1 MEYSFYRA
9 LSGYSDQNII
19 VFLFDNLAKKAST
32 MQDFKKEIQQL
43 RSELHQHNHRYYVLN
58 EPLIS
63 DYEFDQMMNRLLE
76 LEKAHPDL
84 SDPNSPTQRVGSD
97 LNKDF
102 EQIKHIYPMLSLG
115 NTYNADEIA
124 DFYARVSKQ
133 LMDAP
138 FEIAC
143 ELKYDGT
150 AIGLSYEN
158 GELVR
163 AVTRGDGTQ
172 GDDVTDN
179 VKTIRSIPLK
189 LKGDYSNSFEI
200 RGEIFLPHDGF
211 KRLNEGRINNGD
223 APFANPRNAASGSLK
238 MQNSAQVAKRPLDCY
253 LYYMLG
259 EELPS
264 NLHSENLRIASEWG
278 FKIPPHIKVCKSI
291 EEVLG
296 FINYWDNERLN
307 LPFDIDGIVLKVN
320 SLEQQRSLGFTAK
333 SPRWAISYKFK
344 AEQGYT
350 KLKSVT
356 FQVGRT
362 GAVTPV
368 ANLEPVQLAGTT
380 VQRAS
385 LHNADIISS
394 LDLHEGDMVYVE
406 KGGEI
411 IPKIVGVDA
420 SVRDNETSKIEF
432 LETCPECS
440 TPLIRIEG
448 EAAHYCPNIE
458 TCPPQV
464 KGRIEH
470 FIARKAMNIDG
481 LGSETIDLLYTNG
494 FIKNVSDL
502 YYLHPMQLSNLE
514 RMGDKSANNIILG
527 LEASKSVPFAR
538 VLFAIGIRYVGET
551 VAKKLASAFK
561 NIDVLMTASQEQL
574 IEVDEIGERIA
585 LSVVEYFSHEENKSL
600 IENLKSIGLQFQLSE
615 EEQANHS
622 TVLEGLSF
630 VVSGSFTSFSRDEL
644 KSLIEKNGGKN
655 LSGVSSKT
663 NYLVAG
669 DKIGPSKLAKAEK
682 LNVSIISEDD
692 FKQMIA
698 K

>member
-1 MEYSFYRA
+1 
-9 LSGYSDQNII
+9 
-19 VFLFDNLAKKAST
+19 
-32 MQDFKKEIQQL
+32 MQDFDKEIQQL
-43 RSELHQHNHRYYVLN
+43 RSDLHQHNHRYYVLN
-58 EPLIS
+58 EPLVS
-63 DYEFDQMMNRLLE
+63 DYDFDQMMKRLIE
-76 LEKAHPDL
+76 LEKKHPEL
-84 SDPNSPTQRVGSD
+84 SDANSPTQRVGSD

-102 EQIKHIYPMLSLG
+102 EQVKHVYPMLSLG
-115 NTYNADEIA
+115 NTYNADEIS
-124 DFYARVSKQ
+124 DFYVRVSKQ
-133 LMDAP
+133 LMDVP
-138 FEIAC
+138 FEIVC

-158 GELVR
+158 GALTR

-172 GDDVTDN
+172 GDDVTAN

-189 LKGDYSNSFEI
+189 LKGNYSHSFEI
-200 RGEIFLPHDGF
+200 RGEIFLPHKGF
-211 KRLNEGRINNGD
+211 GKLNEGRTANGE

-259 EELPS
+259 ENLPS
-264 NLHSENLRIASEWG
+264 KLHSENLAMAREWG

-291 EEVLG
+291 DEVLE
-296 FINYWDNERLN
+296 FINHWDVERHN

-320 SLEQQRSLGFTAK
+320 SIEQQRSLGFTAK

-368 ANLEPVQLAGTT
+368 ANLEPVQLAGTS

-394 LDLHEGDMVYVE
+394 LNLHAGDMVYVE
-406 KGGEI
+406 KGGDI
-411 IPKIVGVDA
+411 IPKIVSVDA
-420 SVRDNETSKIEF
+420 LVRDEAASKIEF
-432 LETCPECS
+432 IDRCPECE

-448 EAAHYCPNIE
+448 EAAHYCPNTG
-458 TCPPQV
+458 TCAPQV

-481 LGSETIDLLYTNG
+481 LGAETIDLLYKND

-502 YYLHPMQLSNLE
+502 YHLHPMQLSGLE
-514 RMGDKSANNIILG
+514 RMGDKSAHNILLG
-527 LEASKSVPFAR
+527 LEASKKVPFAR
-538 VLFAIGIRYVGET
+538 VLFALGIRYVGET
-551 VAKKLASAFK
+551 VAKKLASSFK
-561 NIDVLMTASQEQL
+561 NIETLMTATQEQL
-574 IEVDEIGERIA
+574 VEVDEIGERIA
-585 LSVVEYFSHEENKSL
+585 KSVVEFFSHEQNQTL
-600 IENLKSIGLQFQLSE
+600 IERLKTIGLQFSLSE
-615 EEQANHS
+615 EEKVNHS
-622 TVLEGLSF
+622 TKLEGLSF
-630 VVSGSFTSFSRDEL
+630 VVSGSFTGFSRDEL
-644 KSLIEKNGGKN
+644 KGLIEKNGGKN

-692 FKQMIA
+692 FKQMIE

>member
-1 MEYSFYRA
+1 
-9 LSGYSDQNII
+9 
-19 VFLFDNLAKKAST
+19 
-32 MQDFKKEIQQL
+32 MQDFKEEIELL
-43 RSELHQHNHRYYVLN
+43 RSELHQHNHNYYVLN
-58 EPLIS
+58 EPIIS
-63 DYEFDQMMNRLLE
+63 DFEFDQKMNRLIE
-76 LEKAHPDL
+76 LEKMHPELND
-84 SDPNSPTQRVGSD
+84 SNSPTQRVGSD

-102 EQIKHIYPMLSLG
+102 EQVKHIYPMLSLG
-115 NTYNADEIA
+115 NTYSAEEIA
-124 DFYARVSKQ
+124 DFYSRVSKQ
-133 LMDAP
+133 LMEAP

-172 GDDVTDN
+172 GDDVTAN

-189 LKGDYSNSFEI
+189 LNGNYTEAFEI
-200 RGEIFLPHDGF
+200 RGEIFLPHKGF
-211 KRLNEGRINNGD
+211 NDLNNTRIANGET
-223 APFANPRNAASGSLK
+223 PFANPRNAASGSLK
-238 MQNSAQVAKRPLDCY
+238 MQNSGQVAKRPLDCY

-259 EELPS
+259 ENLPS
-264 NLHSENLRIASEWG
+264 NLHSENLAIAREWG

-291 EEVLG
+291 DEVLD
-296 FINYWDNERLN
+296 FINFWDTERHN

-320 SLEQQRSLGFTAK
+320 SLEQQRSLGFTSK

-362 GAVTPV
+362 GAITPV
-368 ANLEPVQLAGTT
+368 ANLEPVRLAGTT

-394 LDLHEGDMVYVE
+394 LDLHENDMVYVE

-411 IPKIVGVDA
+411 IPKIVGIDE
-420 SVRDNETSKIEF
+420 SVRDHTAKKIEF
-432 LETCPECS
+432 IEACPECN
-440 TPLIRIEG
+440 TALIRIEG
-448 EAAHYCPNIE
+448 EAAHYCPNTA
-458 TCPPQV
+458 TCAPQV

-470 FIARKAMNIDG
+470 FIARKGMNIDG
-481 LGSETIDLLYTNG
+481 LGSETIDLLYSNG
-494 FIKNVSDL
+494 FIKDVADL
-502 YYLHPMQLSNLE
+502 YHLHPMQLSNLE
-514 RMGDKSANNIILG
+514 RMGEKSAKNILLG
-527 LEASKSVPFAR
+527 LEASKEVPFAR
-538 VLFAIGIRYVGET
+538 VLFALGIRYVGET

-561 NIDVLMTASQEQL
+561 NIEALIAATQEQL
-574 IEVDEIGERIA
+574 INVDEIGDRIA
-585 LSVVEYFSHEENKSL
+585 KSVIEYFGQEQNQAL
-600 IENLKSIGLQFQLSE
+600 IERLKTIGLQFTLSE
-615 EEQANHS
+615 EEKASHS
-622 TVLEGLSF
+622 TILEGLSF

-655 LSGVSSKT
+655 LSSVSSKT

-682 LNVSIISEDD
+682 LNVAIISEDD
-692 FKQMIA
+692 FKQMIE

>member
-1 MEYSFYRA
+1 
-9 LSGYSDQNII
+9 
-19 VFLFDNLAKKAST
+19 
-32 MQDFKKEIQQL
+32 MQEIEKEILKL
-43 RSELHQHNHRYYVLN
+43 RSELHQHNHHYYVLN

-63 DYEFDQMMNRLLE
+63 DYEFDQLLNRLIQLE
-76 LEKAHPDL
+76 QAHPEFN
-84 SDPNSPTQRVGSD
+84 DPNSPTQRVGSD
-97 LNKDF
+97 INRDF
-102 EQIKHIYPMLSLG
+102 EQVKHVYPMLSLG
-115 NTYNADEIA
+115 NTYNEEEIA
-124 DFYARVSKQ
+124 DFYSRVSKQ

-138 FEIAC
+138 FEIVC

-150 AIGLSYEN
+150 AIGLTYHN
-158 GELVR
+158 GELTR

-172 GDDVTDN
+172 GDDVTAN
-179 VKTIRSIPLK
+179 VKTIRSIPLQ
-189 LKGDYSNSFEI
+189 LTGNYPENFEI

-211 KRLNEGRINNGD
+211 NKLNQGRAANGE

-259 EELPS
+259 ENLPS
-264 NLHSENLRIASEWG
+264 NLHSENLNQAGEWG
-278 FKIPPHIKVCKSI
+278 FKIPPHIKVCKSMG
-291 EEVLG
+291 EVMD
-296 FINYWDNERLN
+296 FISHWDNERHN

-385 LHNADIISS
+385 LHNADIITS
-394 LDLHEGDMVYVE
+394 LDLHLNDMVYVE

-411 IPKIVGVDA
+411 IPKIVGVDDT
-420 SVRDNETSKIEF
+420 VRDNDAPQVNFIDQ
-432 LETCPECS
+432 CPECQ
-440 TPLIRIEG
+440 TKLIRIEG
-448 EAAHYCPNIE
+448 ESAHYCPNAE
-458 TCPPQV
+458 SCPPQV

-494 FIKNVSDL
+494 YIKKVSDL
-502 YYLHPMQLSNLE
+502 YRLHPMQLAGLE
-514 RMGDKSANNIILG
+514 RMGDKSANNILAG
-527 LEASKSVPFAR
+527 LDASKSVGFAR
-538 VLFAIGIRYVGET
+538 VLFALGIRYVGET

-561 NIDVLMTASQEQL
+561 TMDALMQASREQL
-574 IEVDEIGERIA
+574 VEVDEIGERIA
-585 LSVVEYFSHEENKSL
+585 LSVIDYFSKEQNKTL
-600 IENLKSIGLQFQLSE
+600 IEELKGFGLQFQLSD
-615 EEQANHS
+615 EEQASHS
-622 TVLEGLSF
+622 TKLEGLSF

-644 KSLIEKNGGKN
+644 KGLIEKNGGKN

-682 LNVSIISEDD
+682 LSVTIISEDD
-692 FKQMIA
+692 FKQMIEN
-698 K
+698 